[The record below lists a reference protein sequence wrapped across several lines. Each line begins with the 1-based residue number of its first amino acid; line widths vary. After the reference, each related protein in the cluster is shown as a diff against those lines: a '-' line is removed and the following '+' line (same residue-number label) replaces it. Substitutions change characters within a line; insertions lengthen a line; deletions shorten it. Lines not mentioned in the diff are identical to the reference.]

1 MGKIR
6 ALVGLDSNLGDRRGY
21 IEKAVEELKRS
32 GAVEVIKVS
41 SLYETEP
48 VGGPPQGKYLD
59 GVAEI
64 RTMLAPRT
72 LMALLKEIEKKVGRT
87 PSDVRWGPRE
97 IDLDILLF
105 DDIIIDEPD
114 LKIPHPLL
122 HLRDFML
129 EPICEIAPN
138 LIHPVLQKSVA
149 DILSEL
155 KAGQGQ

>member
-1 MGKIR
+1 M
-6 ALVGLDSNLGDRRGY
+6 
-21 IEKAVEELKRS
+21 
-32 GAVEVIKVS
+32 KVS

-129 EPICEIAPN
+129 EPICEIAPDAV
-138 LIHPVLQKSVA
+138 HPVLKKSVA
-149 DILSEL
+149 DILSDLTQSPSPLPSPQRGEDI
-155 KAGQGQ
+155 KKII